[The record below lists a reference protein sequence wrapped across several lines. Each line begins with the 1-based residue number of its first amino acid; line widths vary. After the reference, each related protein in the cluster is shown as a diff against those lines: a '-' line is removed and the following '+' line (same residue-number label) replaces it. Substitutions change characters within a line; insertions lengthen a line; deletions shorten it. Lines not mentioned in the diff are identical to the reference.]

1 MRKISHE
8 RVGEYLKTALEI
20 IHKHGNEYSYRL
32 LIIEMEKRL
41 KPDIYEMSKS
51 KTGGTRWITRFYF
64 WTIGLVKG
72 GFLKKE
78 KKRWYLTNE
87 GLKLINKTPL
97 ELIQISGESYTEWE
111 VKQEKSEE
119 VSIKTPLSVADA
131 LKDVSPASRPVAS
144 SMKIKV
150 DDVSF
155 NDLLINVEKCLIQ
168 IPPFQRS
175 FVWSPRAIVD
185 LLDSIYKGYPIGSFI
200 FWKTVKRLPHHRQ
213 IGGVDLN
220 DKVSQGTLIDYVL
233 DGQQRITSLY
243 AAVRGAKIEE
253 EYYRFYFDLSTGK
266 FDYKRI
272 LEEEQNNNL
281 PMDFTL
287 VSLPNIFVE
296 STEYFKYIEQF
307 PGRHRDV
314 LHDLFNRFKE
324 YPFSVIYVRD
334 EEESVDKIGD
344 KEDLEKIVKIFLRIN
359 DTGKKLST
367 VAKMTALCWQKNFDL
382 SKKFNELL
390 PESGELSTIRE
401 DTILQ
406 IASTIL
412 NNKKCKT
419 SNILETN
426 IDELKEKWDKIVK
439 SFYLAL
445 DFVKNNLEIKNI
457 KYIPFDSI
465 LVPLSYFYW
474 KDNKHVIN
482 GKQASELSK
491 WFWKVSLSNRFGSSA
506 ESKIEEDCNKFDKLL
521 DGEEPQFD
529 YPIDWETL
537 KSRLINQD
545 FYFGNAFC
553 KTVLSLYSYKKPRN
567 IKDGSI
573 VDLTK
578 DFSSYNKKQFHHFFP
593 KNYLNE
599 IDQSHKEFRESIVN
613 IAFTP
618 AILNI
623 EISDAP
629 PSDYIGI
636 LRKNNIGLEESLKTH
651 LIDGIK
657 EFGISDN
664 NFDKFLQKR
673 AEKIV
678 NEFRYLTGFKS
689 LTERQL
695 EEQPSIPVDLFET
708 KMRRLINSSLINE
721 YGEDYWDESI
731 PEDIRS
737 VVNRKI
743 QHDINL
749 HPYNEPKYVH
759 CEERLN
765 FADIMDYLKIIMVNW
780 TLFKNIFGSKSELEK
795 HFLSVNNYRNSIKHV
810 KEIDVVDKKSGEAA
824 ILWFKKIFDGIENK
838 EL

>member
-1 MRKISHE
+1 MRKISLQ
-8 RVGEYLKTALEI
+8 RAGEYLETALEI
-20 IHKHGNEYSYRL
+20 INKHGNEYPYRL
-32 LIIEMEKRL
+32 LILEMEKKL
-41 KPDIYEMSKS
+41 KLNDYETSKT
-51 KTGGTRWITRFYF
+51 KTGGIRWRTEFVF

-72 GFLKKE
+72 GFIKKQ

-87 GLKLINKTPL
+87 GLRLLDKSPL
-97 ELIQISGESYTEWE
+97 ELVRISDESYNKWKD
-111 VKQEKSEE
+111 KQEKPDKT
-119 VSIKTPLSVADA
+119 VIKTPLTIIEA
-131 LKDVSPASRPVAS
+131 LKDISPTLRPIAS

-155 NDLLINVEKCLIQ
+155 NDLLVNVEKCLIQ
-168 IPPFQRS
+168 IPPFQRN
-175 FVWSPRAIVD
+175 FVWSARAIVD

-220 DKVSQGTLIDYVL
+220 DKVPQGTLIDYVL

-253 EYYRFYFDLSTGK
+253 EYYKFYFDLSTGK
-266 FDYKRI
+266 FNYERVS
-272 LEEEQNNNL
+272 EEEENNKKSL
-281 PMDFTL
+281 PDFTL
-287 VSLPNIFVE
+287 VLLPNIFVE
-296 STEYFKYIEQF
+296 SANYFKYIEQF
-307 PGRHRDV
+307 PERHRNV

-324 YPFSVIYVRD
+324 YPFSIIYVRD
-334 EEESVDKIGD
+334 EEEGVNRVDNR
-344 KEDLEKIVKIFLRIN
+344 EDLEKIVKIFLRIN
-359 DTGKKLST
+359 DTGKKLSL
-367 VAKMTALCWQKNFDL
+367 VAKMTALCWEKNFDL
-382 SKKFNELL
+382 SKKFDELL
-390 PESGELSTIRE
+390 PESGELATIRE

-406 IASTIL
+406 IASAIL

-419 SNILETN
+419 NNILEIN
-426 IDELKEKWDKIVK
+426 IDELKEKWDEIVK

-474 KDNKHVIN
+474 KDDKYQIT
-482 GKQASELSK
+482 GQQANELSK
-491 WFWKVSLSNRFGSSA
+491 WFWKVSLANRFSSSA
-506 ESKIEEDCNKFDKLL
+506 ESKIEEDCNEFDKLL
-521 DGEEPQFD
+521 NREESQFN

-537 KSRLINQD
+537 KLRLINQD

-567 IKDGSI
+567 LKDDSL

-593 KNYLNE
+593 RNYLSGT
-599 IDQSHKEFRESIVN
+599 DQSHKEFKESIVN

-629 PSDYIGI
+629 PSDYIKI
-636 LRKNNIGLEESLKTH
+636 LRENNDRLEESLKTH

-664 NFDKFLQKR
+664 DFDKFLRKR

-678 NEFRYLTGFKS
+678 NEFRYLTGLES

-708 KMRRLINSSLINE
+708 RMRRLINSSLTSE
-721 YGEDYWDESI
+721 HGDDYWGESI
-731 PEDIRS
+731 PEDIRG

-765 FADIMDYLKIIMVNW
+765 LVDIMDYLKIIMVNW
-780 TLFKNIFGSKSELEK
+780 TLFRNIFVSKSELEK
-795 HFLSVNNYRNSIKHV
+795 HFLSINNYRNSIKHV
-810 KEIDVVDKKSGEAA
+810 KEMDVVDKKSGEAA
-824 ILWFKKIFDGIENK
+824 TLWFKKIFDGLENK
-838 EL
+838 